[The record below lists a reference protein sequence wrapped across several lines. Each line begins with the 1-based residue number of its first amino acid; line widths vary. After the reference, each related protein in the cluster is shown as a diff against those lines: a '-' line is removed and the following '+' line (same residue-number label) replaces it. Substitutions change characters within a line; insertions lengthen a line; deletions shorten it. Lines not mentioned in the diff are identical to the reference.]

1 MEHITS
7 LRGVILMG
15 LAFTAS
21 TWASPCHGSRETFD
35 FEAYKKPE
43 SKVRPRFRYWLP
55 DASVDENVVMADIAS
70 ASSVGAGG
78 VEFLP
83 FYEYGG
89 GLGVPTG
96 VDWSTYNFGTP
107 PFRKLFRAAL
117 RAHEQN
123 GLVMDFAIG
132 PNQGQGVPARADD
145 DGLQAFDL
153 VRFVNKTYDEY
164 TLASGSLVEQTSHVH
179 QGSGKTASTIFDN
192 GSFVVDHFDAKGA
205 NVVAK
210 FWEEHMLRDGIPD
223 LLAKVGNYAW
233 EDSVE
238 ITSNV
243 SWSRSLPARFEKAL
257 GYSLKPYLPLLT
269 FQQNNLLIQ
278 PADPG
283 PFLCFL
289 DATDKGAGYINDFR
303 AALTLGYQDYLDA
316 LTKWSHR
323 VLRKQVSVQPAYGL
337 PIDMQA
343 SVPAV
348 DSPECES
355 LSFRDSIDSYRQFTG
370 PAYLVG
376 KRVVSN
382 ELGAVSTFAYRYPI
396 PDLLFSANR
405 GFAGGVNQYVI
416 HGQTYTGN
424 WTGTS
429 WPGHT
434 PFNYLFSEL
443 WSWKQPAWDHGLR
456 EALDYM
462 ARMQYTLQSGIP
474 KLDVAIYNKESATTF
489 RTVYSSNDLL
499 AEGWSYSYL
508 SPDNL
513 LMDQAVVQSGALAS
527 NGPAWKALVVEGA
540 QNVSLTTV
548 RKLQEYAEA
557 GLPIVVSGGLPHF
570 YPSGKGDDVADYD
583 KELSELL
590 RTKNVHSV
598 SSGQVASKLAS
609 LGLRPRVAVATNGT
623 WYTGW
628 RGTDDF
634 GCAFVYSDLVASS
647 GTVMVSST
655 RKPYYLNPWTGEVSP
670 VLIYRVLDGTTAIPL
685 SLAGNQTC
693 VIAFSDN
700 FERRI
705 RTAKHSVKSLP
716 PNVIGAG
723 LTANG
728 DILLHAVHSP
738 SVHKAELSNGR
749 AMSLNTTNVP
759 KAMQLSN
766 WNLTAEH
773 WEAPID
779 VSDASSPPVKHNT
792 THQLKALTSWTSIS
806 GLVNTSGVG
815 YYTTTLNW
823 PPTSA
828 KSNDDVSGAYIS
840 FSKVLHT
847 LRVAV
852 NGKMMQPMDL
862 TNANAD
868 ISPYLRSGSN
878 TILQRHHEV
887 DNKLPV

>member
-7 LRGVILMG
+7 LYSVTLLG

-21 TWASPCHGSRETFD
+21 TWASPCPGSRETFD
-35 FEAYKKPE
+35 LDAYKTPE

-89 GLGVPTG
+89 ALGVPTG
-96 VDWSTYNFGTP
+96 VDWSSYNFGTP
-107 PFRKLFRAAL
+107 PFRKIFKAAL

-123 GLVMDFAIG
+123 GLVMDFALG

-145 DGLQAFDL
+145 DGLQWDL
-153 VRFVNKTYDEY
+153 VPFTAYVQPGTSFDGVIPGWGTGQLVSLVSAIVTSNKTVTIRAFNQVQYVNKTYDEY
-164 TLASGSLVEQTSHVH
+164 TLSSGSLIEQTSHVH
-179 QGSGKTASTIFDN
+179 QSSGRVRLPFPPVVNGSHYRLFSFYEKPSLHKNLVVPSQAARTVFDN

-210 FWEEHMLRDGIPD
+210 FWEEHILKEGIPD

-243 SWSRSLPARFEKAL
+243 SWSRSLPARFEKAF
-257 GYSLKPYLPLLT
+257 GYNLKPYLPLLT

-278 PADPG
+278 AVDPG

-289 DATDKGAGYINDFR
+289 DSPDKGAGYVNDFR
-303 AALTLGYQDYLDA
+303 AALALGYRDYLDA

-323 VLRKQVSVQPAYGL
+323 VLRKQVSVQLAYGL

-343 SVPAV
+343 SIPAV
-348 DSPECES
+348 DTPECES
-355 LSFRDSIDSYRQFTG
+355 LTFRDSIDSYRQFSG

-382 ELGAVSTFAYRYPI
+382 ELGAVGGFGYRYLI

-434 PFNYLFSEL
+434 PFNYLVSEL

-462 ARMQYTLQSGIP
+462 ARMQYQLQIGIP

-499 AEGWSYSYL
+499 AEG
-508 SPDNL
+508 
-513 LMDQAVVQSGALAS
+513 
-527 NGPAWKALVVEGA
+527 
-540 QNVSLTTV
+540 
-548 RKLQEYAEA
+548 
-557 GLPIVVSGGLPHF
+557 
-570 YPSGKGDDVADYD
+570 
-583 KELSELL
+583 
-590 RTKNVHSV
+590 
-598 SSGQVASKLAS
+598 
-609 LGLRPRVAVATNGT
+609 
-623 WYTGW
+623 
-628 RGTDDF
+628 
-634 GCAFVYSDLVASS
+634 
-647 GTVMVSST
+647 
-655 RKPYYLNPWTGEVSP
+655 
-670 VLIYRVLDGTTAIPL
+670 
-685 SLAGNQTC
+685 
-693 VIAFSDN
+693 
-700 FERRI
+700 
-705 RTAKHSVKSLP
+705 
-716 PNVIGAG
+716 
-723 LTANG
+723 
-728 DILLHAVHSP
+728 
-738 SVHKAELSNGR
+738 
-749 AMSLNTTNVP
+749 
-759 KAMQLSN
+759 
-766 WNLTAEH
+766 
-773 WEAPID
+773 
-779 VSDASSPPVKHNT
+779 
-792 THQLKALTSWTSIS
+792 
-806 GLVNTSGVG
+806 
-815 YYTTTLNW
+815 
-823 PPTSA
+823 
-828 KSNDDVSGAYIS
+828 
-840 FSKVLHT
+840 
-847 LRVAV
+847 
-852 NGKMMQPMDL
+852 
-862 TNANAD
+862 
-868 ISPYLRSGSN
+868 
-878 TILQRHHEV
+878 
-887 DNKLPV
+887 